1 MLCLGG
7 GGVEMEVSSEK
18 MLKMVYHDFIGYFQM
33 IFVKSENDW
42 ILNWRNLV
50 ILISEKR
57 IKIVLTKRMPV
68 GSVINQ
74 KILK

>member
-33 IFVKSENDW
+33 IFVKSEND
-42 ILNWRNLV
+42 
-50 ILISEKR
+50 
-57 IKIVLTKRMPV
+57 
-68 GSVINQ
+68 
-74 KILK
+74 